1 MIIGEKNLIIGKI
14 YSIISE
20 FSITTYNY
28 IEKQI
33 NCTLLHLKE
42 IIFLIIPRTCSPP
55 FFIF

>member
-1 MIIGEKNLIIGKI
+1 MIIGEKNLIIGKL

-55 FFIF
+55 FIF